1 MPTVRAGTP
10 SRARASNPMRRFPR
24 VDVRMY
30 AQAVPLLLRHPSIF
44 VMPLLAAVVDLLISQ
59 ITPFF
64 TNAVGG
70 AGSWLFQIVEQLVYG
85 FCFGV
90 AVIAA
95 NNVWRRRRATFDEA
109 WEEGRRKAGGILI
122 ATIGFYFLIY
132 VAAYIGGFTGNQ
144 LVQIGLELVVA
155 FFLIYT
161 IPAAAIG
168 GMPGNF
174 AIGASFRAVRANPL
188 AAAILAIVFVLLWVW
203 LPEFLVGHVGF
214 ALGPIGYELVLAAV
228 KAIVLA
234 YLAFPFAKQYDDI
247 AFTGYW

>member
-1 MPTVRAGTP
+1 
-10 SRARASNPMRRFPR
+10 MRSLGR
-24 VDVRMY
+24 VDLGMY
-30 AQAVPLLLRHPSIF
+30 FQAFPLLARHPSIF
-44 VMPLLAAVVDLLISQ
+44 VMPLLAAVVELLLSQ
-59 ITPFF
+59 ISPFF
-64 TNAVGG
+64 TDALGG
-70 AGSWLFQIVEQLVYG
+70 AGNWLFQIIVQLAYG

-109 WEEGRRKAGGILI
+109 WDEGRQKVGGILI
-122 ATIGFYFLIY
+122 ATIGFYFLVY
-132 VAAYIGGFTGNQ
+132 AAGYLASIAGPAILQ
-144 LVQIGLELVVA
+144 VVLQLVVA

-168 GMPGNF
+168 GTPGNL
-174 AIGASFRAVRANPL
+174 AIGASFRAVRHAPL
-188 AAAILAIVFVLLWVW
+188 PTAILAIVFVLLWIL
-203 LPEFLVGHVGF
+203 LPEYVVGRF
-214 ALGPIGYELVLAAV
+214 ALELGVIGYALVLAAV

>member
-1 MPTVRAGTP
+1 MSLR
-10 SRARASNPMRRFPR
+10 RNPLR
-24 VDVRMY
+24 VDFAMY

-44 VMPLLAAVVDLLISQ
+44 VMPLLAAVVDLLVSQ

-70 AGSWLFQIVEQLVYG
+70 AGSWLFGIIINLAYG

-95 NNVWRRRRATFDEA
+95 NDVWRSRRATFDDA

-122 ATIGFYFLIY
+122 ATIGFYFLLY
-132 VAAYIGGFTGNQ
+132 VAQYAGMLLGSTI
-144 LVQIGLELVVA
+144 LQIVLQIVVA

-168 GMPGNF
+168 GMPGNL

-188 AAAILAIVFVLLWVW
+188 GAAILAIVFVVLWIW
-203 LPEFLVGHVGF
+203 LPYAVAPAGA
-214 ALGPIGYELVLAAV
+214 ALGPIAYELILAAV

-234 YLAFPFAKQYDDI
+234 YLAFPFAKQYDDV
-247 AFTGYW
+247 AFRGYW

>member
-1 MPTVRAGTP
+1 
-10 SRARASNPMRRFPR
+10 
-24 VDVRMY
+24 MY
-30 AQAVPLLLRHPSIF
+30 AQAMPLLLRHPSIF

-59 ITPFF
+59 ITPLF
-64 TNAVGG
+64 TDAVGG
-70 AGSWLFQIVEQLVYG
+70 LGSWIFQIVVQLVYG

-95 NNVWRRRRATFDEA
+95 NNVWRRQRATFDEA
-109 WEEGRRKAGGILI
+109 WEEGRRKAGGILV

-132 VAAYIGGFTGNQ
+132 AAGYIGAFTGNQ
-144 LVQIGLELVVA
+144 FVQIGLELIVA

-174 AIGASFRAVRANPL
+174 AIGASFRAVRENVP
-188 AAAILAIVFVLLWVW
+188 AAAVLAIVFVLLWAW
-203 LPEFLVGHVGF
+203 LPEFLLGRIGLG
-214 ALGPIGYELVLAAV
+214 LGPTGYELVLAAV

-234 YLAFPFAKQYDDI
+234 YLAFPFAKQYDDV
-247 AFTGYW
+247 AFRGYW